1 MRYHLLGNTGLY
13 VSELCLGT
21 MTFGGS
27 DGMWQAIG
35 RLGHQESLA
44 LVATALDAGVN
55 FIDTADVYSNGESE
69 RLLGEALKVLKRPR
83 EQVVIATKVRGRVGP
98 SVNQVGLSRA
108 HIFASIDASLERLG
122 LDHVDLYQ
130 IHGFDPVT
138 PIEET
143 VRALDDVVRSGK
155 ARYVG
160 FSNLPAWVASHALT
174 FAEQNG
180 LARFQ
185 SAQVYYS
192 LVARDIEREIAPLCQ
207 ARGLA
212 IMPWSPLA
220 GGLLS
225 GKFDP
230 EKKGPADARRAIFD
244 FPPVNAERL
253 PRVLTALRKVAEQT
267 GTSAARVALAW
278 ELTKPFVTSIIIGAK
293 KPEQL
298 ADNLA
303 ATELRLS
310 NDQIK
315 LLDEASAL
323 PFEYPGWMVDF
334 QNSRDP
340 RGSARP
346 PTEAEIRAA
355 AERAKS

>member
-1 MRYHLLGNTGLY
+1 MRYNLLGNTGLY
-13 VSELCLGT
+13 VSELCLGA
-21 MTFGGS
+21 MTFGGGG
-27 DGMWQAIG
+27 GMWQAIG
-35 RLGHQESLA
+35 RLGQQESLA
-44 LVATALDAGVN
+44 LVSAAFDAGVN
-55 FIDTADVYSNGESE
+55 FIDTADVYSEGESE
-69 RLLGEALKVLKRPR
+69 RLVGEALKALNRPR
-83 EQVVIATKVRGRVGP
+83 EQIVVATKVRGRVGP
-98 SVNQVGLSRA
+98 GVNQVGLSRG
-108 HIFASIDASLERLG
+108 HILSSIDGSLRRLG

-130 IHGFDPVT
+130 IHGFDPMT

-160 FSNLPAWVASHALT
+160 FSNIPAWLASHAIT

-192 LVARDIEREIAPLCQ
+192 IAGRDIEREIAPLCQ
-207 ARGLA
+207 ARRLA
-212 IMPWSPLA
+212 ILPWSPLA

-230 EKKGPADARRAIFD
+230 DKKGPADARRATFD
-244 FPPVNAERL
+244 FPPVNMERL
-253 PRVLTALRKVAEQT
+253 PRVLGALRKVAEDT
-267 GTSAARVALAW
+267 GTSVARVALAW
-278 ELTKPFVTSIIIGAK
+278 QLTRPFITSIIVGAK

-303 ATELRLS
+303 ATSLQLS
-310 NDQIK
+310 SDQLQ
-315 LLDEASAL
+315 LLDAASAL
-323 PFEYPGWMVDF
+323 PPEYPGWMVDF

-340 RGSARP
+340 RGSATP
-346 PTEAEIRAA
+346 PTDAQIRAA
-355 AERAKS
+355 AERLK